1 MRRRLHP
8 RFLFAMNQAQLAQLL
23 VALGC
28 PADKSTEMAA
38 QLDKRA
44 QQLAAEKGRT
54 YEEALTHLLALMKQ
68 GWAAKEKGL

>member
-1 MRRRLHP
+1 
-8 RFLFAMNQAQLAQLL
+8 MNPAELAQVL

-54 YEEALTHLLALMKQ
+54 YEEALTHLLTLMRQ
-68 GWAAKEKGL
+68 GWAAKEKGF

>member
-1 MRRRLHP
+1 
-8 RFLFAMNQAQLAQLL
+8 MNTTELAQVL

-28 PADKSTEMAA
+28 PADKSVEMAA

-54 YEEALTHLLALMKQ
+54 YEEALTHLLTLMKQ
-68 GWAAKEKGL
+68 GWAAKEKGF